1 MGRHDG
7 SWKSARSPAAAFGL
21 RAGAVDHF
29 GRTRE
34 LAHADLAPIRALSQF
49 PDDSWANA
57 TADVSSFA
65 IVRKF
70 WLPSDHVQG
79 SVAPSGS
86 FLTCRSLRQA
96 FWLAV
101 LQTDLLAKNQKVS
114 AREKQPTQLP
124 THRRIF
130 GA

>member
-1 MGRHDG
+1 MGRQRRIMEI
-7 SWKSARSPAAAFGL
+7 ARSPRRSVCGPVQSTTSERRGNWL
-21 RAGAVDHF
+21 
-29 GRTRE
+29 T
-34 LAHADLAPIRALSQF
+34 ADLAPIPALSQF

-79 SVAPSGS
+79 SVARSGS

-96 FWLAV
+96 FWIAV